1 MLVFLKKIIY
11 SEIVLL
17 LPCVITRPR
26 EPMPERSAKPLLEIC
41 VDDPAGLAAAIA
53 GGADRIELCAALA
66 VSGLTPAP
74 GLIALAAHAP
84 VPICAMIRPRP
95 GGFRYSADEL
105 EAALADIKAVK
116 AAGLAGIVT
125 GATLPD
131 GRLDLEVMARLRD
144 AAAGLELVIH
154 RAFDLAPDL
163 DEALEQAIELGACR
177 ILTAGGTRAA
187 PEGIDALARLS
198 AQARDRITIM
208 AGGGVLPENTARLL
222 AAGVHDLHASCTSMV
237 EDPYP
242 ATRIN
247 IAASRPQTL
256 AENVRALREAMERAV
271 ERAE

>member
-1 MLVFLKKIIY
+1 M
-11 SEIVLL
+11 
-17 LPCVITRPR
+17 PARPTR
-26 EPMPERSAKPLLEIC
+26 PLLEVC

-74 GLIALAAHAP
+74 GLIAQAAESPIP
-84 VPICAMIRPRP
+84 VCAMIRPRP
-95 GGFRYSADEL
+95 GGFIYSPEEL
-105 EAALADIKAVK
+105 DAAFHDIKAVK

-131 GRLDLEVMARLRD
+131 GRLDLDTLARLRD
-144 AAAGLELVIH
+144 AADGLELVIH
-154 RAFDLAPDL
+154 RAFDLGPDL
-163 DEALEQAIELGACR
+163 EESLEQAIELGVCR

-187 PEGIDALARLS
+187 PEGIETLSRLA
-198 AQARDRITIM
+198 AQAGDRITIL
-208 AGGGVLPENTARLL
+208 AGGGVLPENAGRLL
-222 AAGVHDLHASCTSMV
+222 AAGVHELHASCTSMV

-256 AENVRALREAMERAV
+256 AKNVRALRDAMELAT
-271 ERAE
+271 EQTQ